1 VSVAVHSDG
10 DLDRSDSPGADDAMA
25 AWMRQA
31 TRLPLLSPKA
41 ERALLER
48 WARGD
53 TSARER
59 LVEANLRL
67 VFSVARKYTRPGL
80 SLSDLVQEGTI
91 GLIRAID
98 KFDAS
103 RNVRLSTYAVWWIRH
118 SIERFI
124 LDKGAV
130 IRLPAHIA
138 GQVQK
143 IAKATDRLRRE
154 VGKEP
159 SAEEVAEATGYSTVV
174 VESAAS
180 LDRQPLS
187 LDQLVSEE
195 QETRLSEL
203 VADSG
208 VETAEAVIERVAVEQ
223 DVRAALLDLEPRE
236 REILVLRFGL
246 DGQPPRTLREVGG
259 KVGLTS
265 ERVRQIE
272 RVAAQ
277 KLRRR
282 GLPAAA

>member
-1 VSVAVHSDG
+1 MPNSLPPEVDHE
-10 DLDRSDSPGADDAMA
+10 RSESAFVDDAMA

-48 WARGD
+48 WAKGD
-53 TSARER
+53 TRARER

-67 VFSVARKYTRPGL
+67 VFSVARKYIRPGI

-98 KFDAS
+98 KFDAT

-124 LDKGAV
+124 LDKGSV

-143 IAKATDRLRRE
+143 ISKAADRLRRE
-154 VGKEP
+154 AGKDP
-159 SAEEVAEATGYSTVV
+159 SFKEVAEVTGLSEVV
-174 VESAAS
+174 VENASS

-187 LDQLVSEE
+187 LDQLVSDE

-203 VADSG
+203 VADS
-208 VETAEAVIERVAVEQ
+208 ETPTATEVIERVSLQQ
-223 DVRAALLDLEPRE
+223 DVHTALLELDPRE
-236 REILVLRFGL
+236 REIMILRFGL

-259 KVGLTS
+259 HVGLTS

-277 KLRRR
+277 KLRRK

>member
-1 VSVAVHSDG
+1 VPVT
-10 DLDRSDSPGADDAMA
+10 LSPEVETERTESAFVDDAMA

-48 WARGD
+48 WAKGD

-98 KFDAS
+98 KFDAT

-124 LDKGAV
+124 LDKGST

-143 IAKATDRLRRE
+143 ISKATDRLRRE
-154 VGKEP
+154 EGKEP
-159 SAEEVAEATGYSTVV
+159 SAEEVAEVTGLSEVV
-174 VESAAS
+174 VENAAS

-187 LDQLVSEE
+187 LDQLVSDE

-203 VADSG
+203 VADNG
-208 VETAEAVIERVAVEQ
+208 IPTADEVIERVSLQQ
-223 DVRAALLDLEPRE
+223 DVHTALLELEPRE
-236 REILVLRFGL
+236 REIMILRFGL

-259 KVGLTS
+259 YVGLTS

-272 RVAAQ
+272 RVAAA
-277 KLRRR
+277 KLRRK

>member
-1 VSVAVHSDG
+1 VDHE
-10 DLDRSDSPGADDAMA
+10 RSESAFVDDAMA

-48 WARGD
+48 WAIGD

-67 VFSVARKYTRPGL
+67 VFSVARKYIRPGI

-98 KFDAS
+98 KFDAT

-124 LDKGAV
+124 LDKGSV

-143 IAKATDRLRRE
+143 ISKATDRLRRE
-154 VGKEP
+154 AGKDP
-159 SAEEVAEATGYSTVV
+159 SAKEVAEATGFSEGV
-174 VESAAS
+174 VENASS

-187 LDQLVSEE
+187 LDQLVSDE

-203 VADSG
+203 VADTD
-208 VETAEAVIERVAVEQ
+208 VPTADEVIERVSLQQ
-223 DVRAALLDLEPRE
+223 DVNIALLELEPRE
-236 REILVLRFGL
+236 REIMILRFGL

-259 KVGLTS
+259 HVGLTS

-272 RVAAQ
+272 RVAAA
-277 KLRRR
+277 KLRRK

>member
-1 VSVAVHSDG
+1 VPSSLPPEVDHE
-10 DLDRSDSPGADDAMA
+10 RSESAFVDDAMA

-53 TSARER
+53 NKARER

-67 VFSVARKYTRPGL
+67 VFSVARKYIRPGV

-124 LDKGAV
+124 LDKGSV

-143 IAKATDRLRRE
+143 ISKATDRLRRE
-154 VGKEP
+154 GGKDP
-159 SAEEVAEATGYSTVV
+159 STKEVAEVTGYTETVV
-174 VESAAS
+174 ENAAS

-187 LDQLVSEE
+187 LDQLVSDE

-203 VADSG
+203 VAD
-208 VETAEAVIERVAVEQ
+208 VETPTADEVIERVSLQQ
-223 DVRAALLDLEPRE
+223 DVHTALLELDSRE
-236 REILVLRFGL
+236 REIMILRFGL

-259 KVGLTS
+259 HVGLTS

-277 KLRRR
+277 KLRRK